1 MIYYFA
7 AHEPYRYII
16 AAASLKFNRNFPTL
30 TFYSL
35 ILSLFP
41 SIMQISIQTTPI
53 REVCQMKTGIRF
65 SILSVLLAALLVSGC
80 SHRQI
85 NPAAKAWLYED
96 IPSASPQ
103 TDSSDPTQTVAP
115 DMTGEVSPEV
125 TPSPVVWTPAPTS
138 APTPVPTPTLI
149 PTPAPT
155 PVPTPVPT
163 PYIPEI
169 TTTVSIPGW
178 INGNEVNF
186 RELPGMGGEIITS
199 YNRGKALTILGT
211 ENGWSKV
218 QIDGVTGYVKAEY
231 ISDIPVQE
239 TYGEMS
245 VFTDTTSVVGAAG
258 TNNVSSIQSMIMRLT
273 NDQRAAYGLPALSYD
288 YGLQATA
295 DTRASEQP
303 LSFSHTRPNGSD
315 WSTAY
320 PANAYYFSGEN
331 LASCDGILTDESF
344 ASSCVKWWME
354 SESHRA
360 NILNPNYTVMAVGVA
375 ITQNGMY
382 AVQEFATPY

>member
-1 MIYYFA
+1 
-7 AHEPYRYII
+7 
-16 AAASLKFNRNFPTL
+16 
-30 TFYSL
+30 
-35 ILSLFP
+35 
-41 SIMQISIQTTPI
+41 MQISNQTTPI

-103 TDSSDPTQTVAP
+103 TDSSDPAQTAAP

-295 DTRASEQP
+295 DTRAAEQP

-344 ASSCVKWWME
+344 ASSCIKWWME
-354 SESHRA
+354 SESHKA

>member
-1 MIYYFA
+1 MAFSAEANAVANFVIAVILLKGGFVPVAQNLVSAHLLQIDKLVLSVVHIIEFIGHIGNVIFA
-7 AHEPYRYII
+7 FLSEHLSACVLFAVKYDVGYGVFRDGV
-16 AAASLKFNRNFPTL
+16 ARNVGQ
-30 TFYSL
+30 
-35 ILSLFP
+35 LSL
-41 SIMQISIQTTPI
+41 
-53 REVCQMKTGIRF
+53 E
-65 SILSVLLAALLVSGC
+65 
-80 SHRQI
+80 
-85 NPAAKAWLYED
+85 
-96 IPSASPQ
+96 
-103 TDSSDPTQTVAP
+103 
-115 DMTGEVSPEV
+115 
-125 TPSPVVWTPAPTS
+125 
-138 APTPVPTPTLI
+138 
-149 PTPAPT
+149 
-155 PVPTPVPT
+155 
-163 PYIPEI
+163 
-169 TTTVSIPGW
+169 
-178 INGNEVNF
+178 
-186 RELPGMGGEIITS
+186 
-199 YNRGKALTILGT
+199 ALTILGT

-258 TNNVSSIQSMIMRLT
+258 TNNFSSIQSMIMRLT

-295 DTRASEQP
+295 DTRAAEQP

-344 ASSCVKWWME
+344 ASSCIKWWME
-354 SESHRA
+354 SESHKA

>member
-1 MIYYFA
+1 
-7 AHEPYRYII
+7 
-16 AAASLKFNRNFPTL
+16 
-30 TFYSL
+30 
-35 ILSLFP
+35 
-41 SIMQISIQTTPI
+41 MQLSIQTTPT
-53 REVCQMKTGIRF
+53 REVYHLKAGIRF
-65 SILSVLLAALLVSGC
+65 SLLSILIVALLVSGC

-103 TDSSDPTQTVAP
+103 ADSSGPAPTASPVTA
-115 DMTGEVSPEV
+115 GEMSSEV

-138 APTPVPTPTLI
+138 APTPAPIPTPV

-155 PVPTPVPT
+155 PT
-163 PYIPEI
+163 IPEI
-169 TTTVSIPGW
+169 TTTVNIPGW

-218 QIDGVTGYVKAEY
+218 QIDGVIGYVKAEY

-245 VFTDTTSVVGAAG
+245 VFTDTTSVIGAAG

-295 DTRASEQP
+295 DTRAAEQP

-375 ITQNGMY
+375 ITANGMY

>member
-1 MIYYFA
+1 
-7 AHEPYRYII
+7 
-16 AAASLKFNRNFPTL
+16 
-30 TFYSL
+30 
-35 ILSLFP
+35 
-41 SIMQISIQTTPI
+41 
-53 REVCQMKTGIRF
+53 MKTGIRF

-103 TDSSDPTQTVAP
+103 TDSSDPAQTAAP

-138 APTPVPTPTLI
+138 APTPVPTLTLI
-149 PTPAPT
+149 PSPAPT
-155 PVPTPVPT
+155 PVSTPVPT

-245 VFTDTTSVVGAAG
+245 VFTDTTSIVGAAG

-273 NDQRAAYGLPALSYD
+273 NDQRAAYGLP
-288 YGLQATA
+288 
-295 DTRASEQP
+295 
-303 LSFSHTRPNGSD
+303 
-315 WSTAY
+315 STAY